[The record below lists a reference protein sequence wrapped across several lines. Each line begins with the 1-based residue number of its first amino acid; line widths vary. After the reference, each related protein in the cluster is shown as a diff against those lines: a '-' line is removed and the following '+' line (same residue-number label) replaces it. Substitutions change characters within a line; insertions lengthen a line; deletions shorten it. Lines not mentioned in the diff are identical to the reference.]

1 MNYIKNLKVRH
12 YAWAFVLAIV
22 SVWWPL
28 FVINT
33 PPTFLRE
40 NIDPTIL
47 MVCMAVALFGGCI
60 KIIGYLGSQLPGKA
74 GTLGVSV
81 ELVGL
86 ILASV
91 GPLSYIAVSLYG
103 FWEPGVDVNFSSAFI
118 LACGVAAIFLYRAI
132 IIVPRFIFEAH
143 DSAKDDA

>member
-12 YAWAFVLAIV
+12 VAWAFVLGIV
-22 SVWWPL
+22 SVWWPS
-28 FVINT
+28 FVIAT
-33 PPTFLRE
+33 PPDFLQE
-40 NIDPTIL
+40 NIDPVVLI
-47 MVCMAVALFGGCI
+47 VCMVVALIGGI
-60 KIIGYLGSQLPGKA
+60 VKIFGYLASQMPGKV

-86 ILASV
+86 ILAAV

-143 DSAKDDA
+143 DPAKDDA